1 MILPNVTF
9 FLSVYF
15 YNFYNLHFTISSI
28 YNLKF
33 LWSTFLYLRLPRS
46 AVVLFLPFNWFS
58 SFEALVALQSN
69 TVFTSSCYCVK
80 TFSYTVEH
88 GDHKPLLRCWNVGEL
103 MTPAVVTTLHVGAL
117 QSTETS
123 LLWRSFSETLKSRYS
138 SFKTLLIFSIQVL
151 SISTFL

>member
-1 MILPNVTF
+1 MQW
-9 FLSVYF
+9 YF
-15 YNFYNLHFTISSI
+15 
-28 YNLKF
+28 
-33 LWSTFLYLRLPRS
+33 
-46 AVVLFLPFNWFS
+46 FLPFNWFS

-80 TFSYTVEH
+80 TFSCTLEH
-88 GDHKPLLRCWNVGEL
+88 GDHKPLLRCWNIGEL

-151 SISTFL
+151 SISTFLYFVRGVFSSLFRYQCVCCWKCN